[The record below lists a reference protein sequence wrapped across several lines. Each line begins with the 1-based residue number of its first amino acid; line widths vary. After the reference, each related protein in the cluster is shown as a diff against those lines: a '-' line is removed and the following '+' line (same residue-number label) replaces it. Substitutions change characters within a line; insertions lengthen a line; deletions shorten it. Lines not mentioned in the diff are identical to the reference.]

1 MYDYVINQ
9 NYYVIIKDF
18 LNQFLIIFYQ
28 QIIINHNN

>member
-18 LNQFLIIFYQ
+18 LNQFLIIFLST
-28 QIIINHNN
+28 NHNKSQ